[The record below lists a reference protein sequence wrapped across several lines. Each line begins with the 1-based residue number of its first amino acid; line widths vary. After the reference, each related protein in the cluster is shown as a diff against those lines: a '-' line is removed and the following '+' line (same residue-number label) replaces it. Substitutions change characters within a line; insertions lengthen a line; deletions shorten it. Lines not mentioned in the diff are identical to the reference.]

1 MYGCKL
7 YLLNSDSTVK
17 EIRMFE
23 VNDLYL
29 PHMTFTQLRE
39 KVLFYFPELTNQ
51 DFTISWKDDEGDTIR
66 IATDAEFD
74 IAFRTMSK
82 NYKLYIKMQSQKQEL
97 PTPKGQKVYHP
108 NIICDSCDGD
118 ILGFRYKCIQCED
131 YDLCSN
137 CETLGLHS
145 EHCMIRMPQP
155 LQWSSFHGK
164 RLLHH
169 MKKFFRK
176 SGIDLAKEA
185 IPDECQ
191 KRGRRCHEQ
200 SKKNI
205 NCFTLTET
213 LGSSLFNIPSKTIVN
228 PMSSNEA
235 SRCTDES
242 KEKDN
247 KDAKSNCEGPKTTVK
262 NVEELLNKFGIE
274 IDLSFIPDILD
285 QINKP
290 AQEKA
295 TEESVSKDENTTKNV
310 PEEEKK
316 SRKPDD
322 KPSMSDSKSVIY
334 QNTPVEKTSPT
345 DEWTIVDRN
354 EATDIS
360 QASSVSSSLNE
371 IPEKQVSS
379 HVSVE
384 PSAPNEIPP
393 ESTLYPQLPKE
404 EEIYHTN
411 PKIHNAVLAMVEMGF
426 SNKDKLLTYLLEAEY
441 GDIGKVLD
449 LLQHRHQ

>member
-74 IAFRTMSK
+74 IAFRTMSR

-155 LQWSSFHGK
+155 LQWSSFHCK
-164 RLLHH
+164 RLLYH
-169 MKKFFRK
+169 MKFFRK

-185 IPDECQ
+185 ILDECQ
-191 KRGRRCHEQ
+191 KKGKRCHEQ

-205 NCFTLTET
+205 NCSTLTEA
-213 LGSSLFNIPSKTIVN
+213 LGPRLFNIPSETIVN

-242 KEKDN
+242 KEEDN

-295 TEESVSKDENTTKNV
+295 TEESVSKDENTTEKV

-316 SRKPDD
+316 SNKPDDKSKDENTTKKVSKEEKKSSKPDD

-334 QNTPVEKTSPT
+334 QNTPAEKTSST
-345 DEWTIVDRN
+345 DEWTILDRN

-371 IPEKQVSS
+371 IPEKQ
-379 HVSVE
+379 E

-393 ESTLYPQLPKE
+393 EPTLYPQLPKE
-404 EEIYHTN
+404 EKIYHTN

-426 SNKDKLLTYLLEAEY
+426 LNKDELLAYLL
-441 GDIGKVLD
+441 
-449 LLQHRHQ
+449 QSW